1 MLSVGGF
8 WQEHWSRVSKTKV
21 CLNNPMLHLDHL
33 VLRLHHLMLLPHDL
47 VMLNLVI
54 ILCYPKVAYVRG
66 VVGRDALWLLTKK
79 NLGAK
84 NKDSCAEF
92 GEGHVDDGDDDDGTH
107 QACAEVGQGHDG
119 QGGEEEGS
127 SRDLCHEQ

>member
-21 CLNNPMLHLDHL
+21 CLNNPMLHL
-33 VLRLHHLMLLPHDL
+33 HHLMLLPHHL

-84 NKDSCAEF
+84 NKDSCAEV
-92 GEGHVDDGDDDDGTH
+92 GEGHDDDDDVGTH
-107 QACAEVGQGHDG
+107 QACAEVGKGHDG
-119 QGGEEEGS
+119 QGGKEEGS
-127 SRDLCHEQ
+127 ARDLRHKQ

>member
-21 CLNNPMLHLDHL
+21 CLNNPMLHL
-33 VLRLHHLMLLPHDL
+33 HHPMLLPHDL

-84 NKDSCAEF
+84 NKDSCAEV
-92 GEGHVDDGDDDDGTH
+92 GEGHDDDDGTH
-107 QACAEVGQGHDG
+107 QACAEVGKGHDG
-119 QGGEEEGS
+119 QGGKEEGS
-127 SRDLCHEQ
+127 ARDLRHEQ